1 MSIGFVFPGQGSQYV
16 GMGKD
21 LYENYSEIKKFYD
34 EAEEILDFPLKK
46 ISFEG
51 PESELKQTR
60 YTQPAIFVHSLAM
73 LNLLKNYQ
81 ISAKAVAG
89 HSLGEYSSLVAAG
102 AISWFDGLKI
112 VKIRAEEMQKSGEKN
127 PGTMAALI
135 GLSQEEVEEICRQA
149 SAEGIVKTA
158 NFNSPGQIVISG
170 SIKAVHRA
178 MELAKQKKA
187 RMVTEL
193 VVSGAFHSPL
203 MADALDRLT
212 QALDQLEIKN
222 PYIPVYANVTAQPV
236 TDPAIIRDLLKKQLL
251 FPVLWQNLIQNMITN
266 GIDRFYEIGP
276 GKVLQNLI
284 KRIATGV
291 SCLSIG
297 KKEDLQNLNEFQ
309 E

>member
-21 LYENYSEIKKFYD
+21 LYENYSEIKPFYD
-34 EAEEILDFPLKK
+34 EAEEVLGFPLKK

-60 YTQPAIFVHSLAM
+60 YTQPAIFVHSLAVW
-73 LNLLKNYQ
+73 NLLKNYP
-81 ISAKAVAG
+81 ISANAVAG

-102 AISWFDGLKI
+102 AISWIDGLKI

-170 SIKAVHRA
+170 SINAVHRA

-203 MADALDRLT
+203 MADALDGLT

-222 PYIPVYANVTAQPV
+222 PLIPIYANATAQPV
-236 TDPAIIRDLLKKQLL
+236 TDPTIIRDLLKKQLL
-251 FPVLWQNLIQNMITN
+251 FPVLWQNLIQNMITH

-284 KRIATGV
+284 KRIDAGV

-297 KKEDLQNLNEFQ
+297 KKDDLQNLN
-309 E
+309 